1 MAIERNWG
9 STMVLTEPDAGSDV
23 GAGRTKAVPQPD
35 GTWHIDGVK
44 RFITNGDSDDLFE
57 NIMHMVLA
65 RPEGAGPGTKG
76 LSLFV
81 VPKFLL
87 DPESGEPGERNGVF
101 VTNVEHK
108 MGLKASSTCEL
119 TFGQH
124 GTPAVGWLVGDV
136 HNGIAQMFKV
146 IEYARMMV
154 GTKAIATLSTGYLN
168 ALEYAKIRVQG
179 ADMTQMTDKSAPRV
193 TIIHH
198 PDVRRALMTQKAYA
212 EGLRALY
219 LYTAAHQD
227 EAAAS
232 LVSGADASM
241 AGRVNDLL
249 LPIVKGVGSE
259 RAYQC
264 LTECLQTFGG
274 SGYLQDYPVEQ
285 YIRDAKI
292 DSLYEGTTAIQAQ
305 DFFFRKIARDQGGAL
320 GHVVGQIEAFLK
332 DEGARPEL
340 ADARVLL
347 ATARRGHPGDGRHA
361 HRLSDRFPAE
371 FARPVPG
378 GPGVGALP
386 ARDRRPAD
394 RLAATAAGRDRH
406 RCAGRRPASGRS
418 RLLPRKSRGSNVLR
432 EERAAA
438 TVRRTKDPRVDRPGA
453 HGRRRRGVL
462 TIRSDCPV
470 LLRARPSRGIVDR
483 TRPDCPAP
491 PPRSSLARHRRPD

>member
-1 MAIERNWG
+1 MWARAAPRR
-9 STMVLTEPDAGSDV
+9 S
-23 GAGRTKAVPQPD
+23 PQPD

-76 LSLFV
+76 LSLFL

-101 VTNVEHK
+101 VTNLEHK

-124 GTPAVGWLVGDV
+124 GKPAVGWLVGDV
-136 HNGIAQMFKV
+136 HNGIAQMFQV

-168 ALEYAKIRVQG
+168 ALEYAKTRVQG
-179 ADMTQMTDKSAPRV
+179 ADMTQMTDKAAPRV
-193 TIIHH
+193 TITHH

-227 EAAAS
+227 EAAAAV
-232 LVSGADASM
+232 VSGADASM

-264 LTECLQTFGG
+264 LTESLQTLRRLGVSAG
-274 SGYLQDYPVEQ
+274 LPGRAVHPRRQDRLALRGHHRHPGAGLLLPQDRARPGRCARSRRRPDRGVP
-285 YIRDAKI
+285 
-292 DSLYEGTTAIQAQ
+292 EGRRRA
-305 DFFFRKIARDQGGAL
+305 
-320 GHVVGQIEAFLK
+320 
-332 DEGARPEL
+332 PEL
-340 ADARVLL
+340 ADARALL
-347 ATARRGHPGDGRHA
+347 ATAVEDIRAMVATLTGYLIASQQD
-361 HRLSDRFPAE
+361 S
-371 FARPVPG
+371 
-378 GPGVGALP
+378 
-386 ARDRRPAD
+386 RDLYRVVWS
-394 RLAATAAGRDRH
+394 
-406 RCAGRRPASGRS
+406 RCASCS
-418 RLLPRKSRGSNVLR
+418 QW
-432 EERAAA
+432 A
-438 TVRRTKDPRVDRPGA
+438 T
-453 HGRRRRGVL
+453 
-462 TIRSDCPV
+462 C
-470 LLRARPSRGIVDR
+470 
-483 TRPDCPAP
+483 
-491 PPRSSLARHRRPD
+491 